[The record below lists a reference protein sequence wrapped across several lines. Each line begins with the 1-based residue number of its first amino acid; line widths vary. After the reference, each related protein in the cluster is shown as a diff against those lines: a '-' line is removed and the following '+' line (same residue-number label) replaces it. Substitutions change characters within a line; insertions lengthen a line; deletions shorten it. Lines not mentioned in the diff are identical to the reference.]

1 MSTELV
7 VPGDISEVTIDG
19 VTESVTDNDRRS
31 GSDNDG
37 DGEWCRIDNQYHN
50 PEESS
55 TDYNYYFFID
65 VTWVLYLHQ
74 PDFLLL
80 HPSPF
85 HNSQLPPSIVTPPL
99 TVTLT
104 ISTTKTPPDYTVSG
118 PLCTTTLPPSLLLVL
133 HPYSSVQHYWSFVSY
148 KNLSRSN
155 KNNQKSNV
163 NF

>member
-65 VTWVLYLHQ
+65 VTWVLYLH
-74 PDFLLL
+74 
-80 HPSPF
+80 
-85 HNSQLPPSIVTPPL
+85 
-99 TVTLT
+99 
-104 ISTTKTPPDYTVSG
+104 
-118 PLCTTTLPPSLLLVL
+118 
-133 HPYSSVQHYWSFVSY
+133 
-148 KNLSRSN
+148 
-155 KNNQKSNV
+155 
-163 NF
+163 